1 MLSRLL
7 QYGRRSC
14 HISKQL
20 SSVRFCNKFIS
31 YSAIQ
36 LRQFSISSASFGVNV
51 RPVVITTRLAA
62 EQLVRDLDDDE
73 RARLT
78 KALSNLQQEFD
89 VEKEK
94 IAKPPTIKQLY
105 LSKFYPPCF
114 YMRWSTNFVAIHVR
128 Y

>member
-7 QYGRRSC
+7 QYSRRSY
-14 HISKQL
+14 HLSKQL
-20 SSVRFCNKFIS
+20 NSIKACNKFTS
-31 YSAIQ
+31 YRAVQ
-36 LRQFSISSASFGVNV
+36 LRQFSISTASFGVNI

-62 EQLVRDLDDDE
+62 EQFVRDLDDDE
-73 RARLT
+73 RARLS

-94 IAKPPTIKQLY
+94 IVKPPTIKQLY

-114 YMRWSTNFVAIHVR
+114 YMRWSTNLVAIHV
-128 Y
+128 